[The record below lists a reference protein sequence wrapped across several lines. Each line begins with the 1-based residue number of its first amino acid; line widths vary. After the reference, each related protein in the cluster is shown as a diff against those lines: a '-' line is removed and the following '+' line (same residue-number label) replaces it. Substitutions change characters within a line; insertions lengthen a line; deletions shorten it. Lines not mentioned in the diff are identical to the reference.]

1 MFFSFIEYWINTVC
15 FSIQQIFPS
24 NIYSVWWHTF
34 LASPKRTETRH
45 AKNAERAPASPVF
58 MENVRYR
65 FRVSENSNMFN
76 RPLHSHPLP
85 ARVKCCERMHDTTR
99 ILFVNIFLCFLSQ
112 RVRLGAIECARVSV
126 CVCVRVILLQWTSNW
141 EGFLYYC

>member
-1 MFFSFIEYWINTVC
+1 MTYIPR
-15 FSIQQIFPS
+15 Q
-24 NIYSVWWHTF
+24 
-34 LASPKRTETRH
+34 PKTYGDTPRQ
-45 AKNAERAPASPVF
+45 NAERAPASPVF
-58 MENVRYR
+58 MKNVRYR

-126 CVCVRVILLQWTSNW
+126 CVCARYSAPMDQ
-141 EGFLYYC
+141 